1 MVPNLLMCA
10 DLSV

>member
-1 MVPNLLMCA
+1 MCA